1 MEPVDFGLPTQ
12 GGVGPWG
19 IVVLSRGDPVDPG
32 PGVARGQDIPNG
44 PLLQGRDGTP
54 FLPVVALLYNYL
66 DHPRGRLTT
75 YVHDRAVA
83 DVRI

>member
-1 MEPVDFGLPTQ
+1 MEPVDFGLPAQ

-32 PGVARGQDIPNG
+32 PGVARGQDI